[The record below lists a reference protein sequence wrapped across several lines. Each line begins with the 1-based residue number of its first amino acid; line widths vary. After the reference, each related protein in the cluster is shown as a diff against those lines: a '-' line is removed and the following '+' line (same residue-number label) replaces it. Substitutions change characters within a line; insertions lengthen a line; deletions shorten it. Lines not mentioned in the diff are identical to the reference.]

1 MDVCSLKCLEEAMSP
16 MVKTSQ
22 FSFPKLTKI
31 LNFYFTAKFNCI
43 VPGTSLGYDCAI
55 TTFTARTISM
65 PTDSISDS
73 TMTNLN
79 LIATSIHTA
88 FNTNPSH
95 QAIHVLGGLGG
106 GILVFIFCIMT
117 VCIYFCLRL
126 ARRKRQV
133 LKYSNKCV
141 HHG

>member
-1 MDVCSLKCLEEAMSP
+1 
-16 MVKTSQ
+16 MVKI
-22 FSFPKLTKI
+22 FINFHFPNLQG

-43 VPGTSLGYDCAI
+43 VPGTLLDYDCAI

-65 PTDSISDS
+65 LTDSISDS

-79 LIATSIHTA
+79 LIATSIHTT

-95 QAIHVLGGLGG
+95 QAIHVLAGLGG
-106 GILVFIFCIMT
+106 GILVFIFCIIT
-117 VCIYFCLRL
+117 VCICFCLRL

-133 LKYSNKCV
+133 LTFTAENVYSMDDGEQPQQEQM
-141 HHG
+141 HGT